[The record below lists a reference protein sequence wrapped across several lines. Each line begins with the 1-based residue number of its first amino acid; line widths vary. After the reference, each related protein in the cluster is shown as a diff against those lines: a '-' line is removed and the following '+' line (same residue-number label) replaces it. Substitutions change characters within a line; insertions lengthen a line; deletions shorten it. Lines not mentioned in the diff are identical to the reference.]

1 MNTGVCNQRNHH
13 IRNVIC
19 AFVHACRL
27 TNVEPPDRLYLVDP
41 RSSRIG
47 SDVEHVDS
55 GGDQRRQNQTVP
67 FLGGITETAAAGVPT
82 GVMQLVT
89 KVWHRQ
95 PVDDLQ
101 GRGRRSVQVRSAI
114 HLKVPRRCLR
124 RCQLDA
130 EKQQNKFYRLSA
142 GNKNLK
148 EEEEE
153 RTAGRPG
160 GGGNSWWETN

>member
-1 MNTGVCNQRNHH
+1 ML
-13 IRNVIC
+13 
-19 AFVHACRL
+19 FVHVCRL
-27 TNVEPPDRLYLVDP
+27 INVEPPDCLYLVDLW
-41 RSSRIG
+41 SSRIG

-67 FLGGITETAAAGVPT
+67 FLGGIIEAAAAGVPT

-101 GRGRRSVQVRSAI
+101 GQGQRSVQVRSAI
-114 HLKVPRRCLR
+114 RLKVPGRCLR

-130 EKQQNKFYRLSA
+130 E
-142 GNKNLK
+142 
-148 EEEEE
+148 
-153 RTAGRPG
+153 
-160 GGGNSWWETN
+160 